1 MAPGKF
7 YAVRCGYIPG
17 IYDTWAACQQQVR
30 GYKGSQFKS
39 FKSRL
44 EAEQYLSSPGSSG
57 QAATISNVSVLE
69 SPQSSVRKRPR
80 SRSPPETQPLS
91 RNQEEVYQ
99 IEYDGASKRNPG
111 PAGAG
116 ALVRAPN
123 GSVVCELRE
132 GLGVTTN
139 NVAEYRALI
148 LGLCGA
154 LERGIYRVR
163 VQGDSN
169 LVCQQIQGNWKVNDP
184 ALKVLCKE
192 AQSLMRNFVEFSIAH
207 VDREFNSDADRLANE
222 AVALAETKFASSFA
236 S

>member
-1 MAPGKF
+1 
-7 YAVRCGYIPG
+7 V
-17 IYDTWAACQQQVR
+17 W
-30 GYKGSQFKS
+30 
-39 FKSRL
+39 
-44 EAEQYLSSPGSSG
+44 
-57 QAATISNVSVLE
+57 
-69 SPQSSVRKRPR
+69 
-80 SRSPPETQPLS
+80 
-91 RNQEEVYQ
+91 QEEVYQ

-169 LVCQQIQGNWKVNDP
+169 LVCQQVPTRVFFYFFFSTVFLLSRVKDSLFLFLYIF
-184 ALKVLCKE
+184 LKAEILCVG
-192 AQSLMRNFVEFSIAH
+192 L
-207 VDREFNSDADRLANE
+207 L
-222 AVALAETKFASSFA
+222 TCPSSMFLK
-236 S
+236 

>member
-1 MAPGKF
+1 VVF
-7 YAVRCGYIPG
+7 V
-17 IYDTWAACQQQVR
+17 W
-30 GYKGSQFKS
+30 
-39 FKSRL
+39 
-44 EAEQYLSSPGSSG
+44 
-57 QAATISNVSVLE
+57 
-69 SPQSSVRKRPR
+69 
-80 SRSPPETQPLS
+80 
-91 RNQEEVYQ
+91 QEEVYQ

-169 LVCQQIQGNWKVNDP
+169 LVCQQVPTLVFFYLFFSTVFLLSRVKDFTV
-184 ALKVLCKE
+184 
-192 AQSLMRNFVEFSIAH
+192 FVS
-207 VDREFNSDADRLANE
+207 VYLP
-222 AVALAETKFASSFA
+222 
-236 S
+236 